1 MNTDSIYAVFMDGNY
16 LIRQIEYFMS
26 ECKLCL
32 IRDMAEKADIY
43 EYVKRTR
50 AMLSESEKASDELY
64 EERLNVCLVCD
75 SLLAGTCQKCGCYV
89 EIRAAS
95 KSAHCP
101 ISRW

>member
-1 MNTDSIYAVFMDGNY
+1 MG
-16 LIRQIEYFMS
+16 

-43 EYVKRTR
+43 EYVKKTR
-50 AMLSESEKASDELY
+50 AMLPASEKAPDELY
-64 EERLNVCLVCD
+64 EERLNFCLACE
-75 SLLAGTCQKCGCYV
+75 SLLAGTCLKCGCYV

-95 KSAHCP
+95 KAAHCP